1 MLRVVS
7 IVAIAGIALVAAAPD
22 DGGLRTRYTK
32 QEVEIPMRDGVTLFT
47 SIYAP
52 LDTSAEAPILL
63 QRTPYGVGPYGPDA
77 YRGSLGPSPVK
88 ESDNYIWVFQ
98 DVRGRFKSGGEFVE
112 MRPHVDAP
120 GPKDVD
126 ESTDTYDTIAWLL
139 QHVPHHNGRVGL
151 VGVSYPGFYAAAA
164 LPGAHPALK
173 AVSPQAPIADLYM
186 GDDSYHNGAFML
198 AANFSF
204 YRGFYPRRGG
214 PGADEKSPPFQYGTS
229 DGYAFYLGLGG
240 LRSESPKTMPPGNTY
255 WDDNLKHPTYDA
267 FWRSRAIA
275 PHLKG
280 VAPAVLTVGGW
291 FDAEDLAGALR
302 VYRAIEGQS
311 PGTTNRIVMGPWSHG
326 AWARSQGDRLGAVA
340 FGAPTSVEYRER
352 YERPFFEHHLRD
364 VPLPAAPEAAM
375 FVTGRN
381 AWQEFP
387 HWPPAE
393 AKARTFYFQA
403 DHGLA
408 ETKPTASDRDGRDE
422 YVSDPARP
430 VPYLEKPPTNMK
442 RDYMIEDQRFAAARP
457 DVLVYQTPVLDRDL
471 TIAGPITVALQVAT
485 TGTDADFV
493 VKVIDVYPDG
503 DAAPLGANGQTL
515 AGYQQ
520 LVRGEPFRG
529 KFRVSFEKPI
539 PFVPGTPASI
549 TFAMPDVAHTFKPGH
564 RLMVQVQSS
573 WFPLIDRNPQTFT
586 DIPLARPEDF
596 RPATQR
602 IYRSRARASSITVL
616 ALD

>member
-1 MLRVVS
+1 
-7 IVAIAGIALVAAAPD
+7 
-22 DGGLRTRYTK
+22 
-32 QEVEIPMRDGVTLFT
+32 
-47 SIYAP
+47 
-52 LDTSAEAPILL
+52 
-63 QRTPYGVGPYGPDA
+63 
-77 YRGSLGPSPVK
+77 
-88 ESDNYIWVFQ
+88 
-98 DVRGRFKSGGEFVE
+98 
-112 MRPHVDAP
+112 
-120 GPKDVD
+120 
-126 ESTDTYDTIAWLL
+126 
-139 QHVPHHNGRVGL
+139 
-151 VGVSYPGFYAAAA
+151 
-164 LPGAHPALK
+164 
-173 AVSPQAPIADLYM
+173 
-186 GDDSYHNGAFML
+186 
-198 AANFSF
+198 
-204 YRGFYPRRGG
+204 
-214 PGADEKSPPFQYGTS
+214 
-229 DGYAFYLGLGG
+229 
-240 LRSESPKTMPPGNTY
+240 
-255 WDDNLKHPTYDA
+255 
-267 FWRSRAIA
+267 
-275 PHLKG
+275 
-280 VAPAVLTVGGW
+280 
-291 FDAEDLAGALR
+291 
-302 VYRAIEGQS
+302 
-311 PGTTNRIVMGPWSHG
+311 MGPWSHG

-375 FVTGRN
+375 FVTGPN